1 MAKEV
6 FMTEED
12 LKKHEAELEEL
23 KSVKRREVSEKIK
36 VALGYGDLSEN
47 SEYDEAKNEQAMV
60 EARIAE
66 LEDMLQ
72 NVKII
77 DESVISPDVVHLG
90 TRLVVLDPVFD
101 EEVTYQIV
109 GSKEANPME
118 DRISDESPVGKALL
132 GHRKGD
138 KVEVETPGGVS
149 VYTIVEILK

>member
-6 FMTEED
+6 FMTEEG

-109 GSKEANPME
+109 GSKEAKRCWVTARATKWKWKRPAAYPC
-118 DRISDESPVGKALL
+118 IPLL
-132 GHRKGD
+132 KF
-138 KVEVETPGGVS
+138 
-149 VYTIVEILK
+149 